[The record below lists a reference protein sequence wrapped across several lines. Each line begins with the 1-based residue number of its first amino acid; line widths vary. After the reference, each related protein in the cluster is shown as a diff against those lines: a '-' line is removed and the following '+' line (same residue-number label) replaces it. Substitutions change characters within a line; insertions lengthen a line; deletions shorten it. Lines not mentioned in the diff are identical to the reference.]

1 MWTQQD
7 AIAWCRRAEQI
18 APAIGFH
25 VALTGGCL
33 YKDGARKDLDVV
45 LYRIRWQELAA
56 DAGYALVEA
65 LQQAGLID
73 LASAE
78 EGVGCLGVES
88 QSGDCDDFVVKARHQ
103 GRPVDLIFPENT
115 GEYDDS
121 HRSQKEEA

>member
-25 VALTGGCL
+25 VALTGVCL
-33 YKDGARKDLDVV
+33 YKEGTRKDLDVV
-45 LYRIRWQELAA
+45 FYRIRGQQIVA

-65 LQQAGLID
+65 LQEAGLID
-73 LASAE
+73 RASVE
-78 EGVGCLGVES
+78 DGVGCLGVES
-88 QSGDCDDFVVKARHQ
+88 GSGDCDDFVVKATHQ
-103 GRPVDLIFPENT
+103 GRSVDLIFPENT